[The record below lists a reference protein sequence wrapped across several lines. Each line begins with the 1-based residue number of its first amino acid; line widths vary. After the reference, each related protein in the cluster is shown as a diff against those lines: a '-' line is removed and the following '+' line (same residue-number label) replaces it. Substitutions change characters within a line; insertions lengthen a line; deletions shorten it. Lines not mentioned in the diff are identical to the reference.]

1 MKKPLVVIA
10 GATATGKS
18 ALAVNIA
25 KIIGGEIIS
34 ADSMQ
39 VYKFMDV
46 GTAKVTEEE
55 MGGIKHYLLDCLN
68 PNESCDALRYKTL
81 ALEAMDEIYKNGHIP
96 IICGGTGF
104 YIQAVTRDI
113 DFTEEDNNSVRAE
126 ITRFY
131 EQNGEDALFERLKE
145 IDYESTLIIPK
156 QNIKR
161 VIRAI
166 EFYELHHK
174 KISDHNKEQQERE
187 TPYNLAYFVL
197 NRDRSL
203 LYDKID
209 RRVDIMLENGLL
221 DEVKD
226 LIAKYPYDSQSG
238 LYNAIGYKE
247 IIDYLNGEYDYDR
260 AVYLIKQNSR
270 HYAKRQVTFFKR
282 ERYADF
288 IDIDNKSQAEIE
300 QYVLNVLREKKI
312 ITE

>member
-39 VYKFMDV
+39 VYKYMDV

-55 MGGIKHYLLDCLN
+55 MCGIKHYLLDVLN
-68 PNESCDALRYKTL
+68 PDESCDAVRYKEL
-81 ALEAMDEIYKNGHIP
+81 ALKAMEEIYNKCHIP
-96 IICGGTGF
+96 IIVGGTGF

-113 DFTEEDNNSVRAE
+113 DFTEEDNNSIRQE
-126 ITRFY
+126 ITEFY
-131 EQNGEDALFERLKE
+131 EQNGEDALFERLRS
-145 IDYESTLIIPK
+145 IDEESTLIIPK

-174 KISDHNKEQQERE
+174 KISDHNKEQQEKE

-203 LYDKID
+203 LYEKID
-209 RRVDIMLENGLL
+209 NRVDIMLDNGLV
-221 DEVKD
+221 DEVKN
-226 LIAKYPYDSQSG
+226 LINKYPYDSQSG
-238 LYNAIGYKE
+238 LYNAIGYTE
-247 IIDYLNGEYDYDR
+247 IIDYLNGDITYER
-260 AVYLIKQNSR
+260 AVELIKQNSR

-288 IDIDNKSQAEIE
+288 IDIDKLGLKGAENYI
-300 QYVLNVLREKKI
+300 LGILKEKAI
-312 ITE
+312 I

>member
-39 VYKFMDV
+39 VYKYMDV

-55 MGGIKHYLLDCLN
+55 MGGIKHHLLDCLE
-68 PNESCDALRYKTL
+68 PNESCDAVTFKTL
-81 ALEAMDEIYKNGHIP
+81 ALEAMGEIYQNNHIP

-113 DFTEEDNNSVRAE
+113 DFTEEDDSNIREE

-131 EQNGEDALFERLKE
+131 ENFGEDALFERLKE
-145 IDYESTLIIPK
+145 IDPESTLIIPK

-174 KISDHNKEQQERE
+174 KISDHNKEQQKRE

-203 LYDKID
+203 LYEKID
-209 RRVDIMLENGLL
+209 KRVDIMIENGLV

-226 LIAKYPYDSQSG
+226 LISKYPYDSQSG

-247 IIDYLNGEYDYDR
+247 IIDYLNGEYDFER

-288 IDIDNKSQAEIE
+288 IDIDSISPKEAEE
-300 QYVLNVLREKKI
+300 YVLNVLKDKKI
-312 ITE
+312 I

>member
-39 VYKFMDV
+39 VYKYMDV

-55 MGGIKHYLLDCLN
+55 MGGIKHHLLDCLE
-68 PNESCDALRYKTL
+68 PNESCDAVTFKAL
-81 ALEAMDEIYKNGHIP
+81 ALEAMEEIYKNNHIP

-113 DFTEEDNNSVRAE
+113 DFTEEDDSNIREE

-131 EQNGEDALFERLKE
+131 KNFGEDALFERLKE
-145 IDYESTLIIPK
+145 IDPESTLIIPK
-156 QNIKR
+156 QNVKR

-174 KISDHNKEQQERE
+174 KISDHNKEQQKRE

-203 LYDKID
+203 LYEKID
-209 RRVDIMLENGLL
+209 KRVDIMIENGLV

-226 LIAKYPYDSQSG
+226 LISKYPYDSQSG

-247 IIDYLNGEYDYDR
+247 IIDYLNGEYDFER

-288 IDIDNKSQAEIE
+288 IDIDSISPKEAEE
-300 QYVLNVLREKKI
+300 YVLNVLKDKKI
-312 ITE
+312 I

>member
-1 MKKPLVVIA
+1 MKKPLIVIA

-18 ALAVNIA
+18 DLAVNIA

-39 VYKFMDV
+39 VYKYMDV

-55 MGGIKHYLLDCLN
+55 MSGIKHHLLDVLN
-68 PNESCDALRYKTL
+68 PDESCDAVRYKEL
-81 ALEAMDEIYKNGHIP
+81 ALKAMDEIYSNGHIP
-96 IICGGTGF
+96 IMCGGTGF

-113 DFTEEDNNSVRAE
+113 DFTEENDNSIRKE
-126 ITRFY
+126 ITEFY
-131 EQNGEDALFERLKE
+131 EENGEDALFERLRS
-145 IDYESTLIIPK
+145 IDEESAQIIPK

-166 EFYELHHK
+166 EFYELHKK

-203 LYDKID
+203 LYEKID
-209 RRVDIMLENGLL
+209 KRVDIMLENGLL

-226 LIAKYPYDSQSG
+226 LIEKFPYNSQSG

-247 IIDYLNGEYDYDR
+247 IIDYLNGETSYER
-260 AVYLIKQNSR
+260 AVELIKQNSR

-288 IDIDNKSQAEIE
+288 IDIDSISKDEAMNYILNKLKE
-300 QYVLNVLREKKI
+300 QNIY
-312 ITE
+312 

>member
-1 MKKPLVVIA
+1 MKKPLIVIA

-39 VYKFMDV
+39 VYKYMDV
-46 GTAKVTEEE
+46 GTAKIRLDE
-55 MGGIKHYLLDCLN
+55 MDGIRHHLIDVLN
-68 PNESCDALRYKTL
+68 PDESCDALTFKNL
-81 ALEAMDEIYKNGHIP
+81 ALKAMDEIYASNHIP
-96 IICGGTGF
+96 IIAGGTGF

-113 DFTEEDNNSVRAE
+113 DFTEEDDNSVRKE
-126 ITRFY
+126 ITEFY
-131 EQNGEDALFERLKE
+131 EQNGEDALFERLKNV
-145 IDYESTLIIPK
+145 DPESTFIIPK
-156 QNIKR
+156 QNVKR

-174 KISDHNKEQQERE
+174 KISDHNKEQALKE

-203 LYDKID
+203 LYEKID
-209 RRVDIMLENGLL
+209 KRVDIMIEEGLV

-226 LIAKYPYDSQSG
+226 LISRFPYNSQSG

-247 IIDYLNGEYDYDR
+247 IIDYLNGEYDFDR
-260 AVYLIKQNSR
+260 AVELIKQNSR

-282 ERYADF
+282 ERYAEF
-288 IDIDNKSQAEIE
+288 IDIDSLSKEDVTNHI
-300 QYVLNVLREKKI
+300 LNVLKEKEI
-312 ITE
+312 C

>member
-25 KIIGGEIIS
+25 KTIGGEIIS

-46 GTAKVTEEE
+46 GTAKITEEE

-68 PNESCDALRYKTL
+68 PNESCDALRFKTL
-81 ALEAMDEIYKNGHIP
+81 ALEAMDEIYKNNHIP

-113 DFTEEDNNSVRAE
+113 DFTEEDDNTVRAE
-126 ITRFY
+126 ITDFY
-131 EQNGEDALFERLKE
+131 NKNGEDALFERLKE

-203 LYDKID
+203 LYEKID
-209 RRVDIMLENGLL
+209 RRVDIMIENGLL

-247 IIDYLNGEYDYDR
+247 LIDYLNGEYDFDR

-288 IDIDNKSQAEIE
+288 IDIDSISPKEAEE
-300 QYVLNVLREKKI
+300 YVLNVLKDKKI
-312 ITE
+312 I

>member
-39 VYKFMDV
+39 VYKYMDV

-81 ALEAMDEIYKNGHIP
+81 ALEAMDEIYNNGHIP

-126 ITRFY
+126 ITGFY
-131 EQNGEDALFERLKE
+131 EENGEDALFERLKV

-174 KISDHNKEQQERE
+174 KISDHNKEQQEKE

-197 NRDRSL
+197 NRDRKL

-221 DEVKD
+221 DEVKE
-226 LIAKYPYDSQSG
+226 LISKYPYDSQSG

-288 IDIDNKSQAEIE
+288 IDIDNKSQEEIR

>member
-39 VYKFMDV
+39 VYKYMDV

-81 ALEAMDEIYKNGHIP
+81 ALEAMDEIYNNGHIP

-126 ITRFY
+126 ITGFY
-131 EQNGEDALFERLKE
+131 EKNGEDALFERLKE

-221 DEVKD
+221 DEVKE
-226 LIAKYPYDSQSG
+226 LISKYPYDSQSG

-247 IIDYLNGEYDYDR
+247 IIDYLNGEYDYER

-288 IDIDNKSQAEIE
+288 IDIDNKSQEEIR

>member
-25 KIIGGEIIS
+25 KTIGGEIIS

-46 GTAKVTEEE
+46 GTAKITEEE

-68 PNESCDALRYKTL
+68 PNESCDALRFKTL
-81 ALEAMDEIYKNGHIP
+81 ALEAMDEMYKNNHIP

-113 DFTEEDNNSVRAE
+113 DFTEEDDNTVRAE
-126 ITRFY
+126 ITDFY
-131 EQNGEDALFERLKE
+131 NKNGEDALFERLKE

-203 LYDKID
+203 LYEKID
-209 RRVDIMLENGLL
+209 RRVDIMIENGLL

-247 IIDYLNGEYDYDR
+247 LIDYLNGEYDFDR

-288 IDIDNKSQAEIE
+288 IDIDNKSPAEIE
-300 QYVLNVLREKKI
+300 KYVLDVLKEKNI
-312 ITE
+312 I

>member
-104 YIQAVTRDI
+104 YIQAVLYDI
-113 DFTEEDNNSVRAE
+113 DFTETDEDNTIRSELEERVRKEGTSGIYEELKSVDPESALLIHENNS
-126 ITRFY
+126 
-131 EQNGEDALFERLKE
+131 
-145 IDYESTLIIPK
+145 
-156 QNIKR
+156 KR
-161 VIRAI
+161 VIRAL
-166 EFYELHHK
+166 EYYKKTGK
-174 KISDHNKEQQERE
+174 KISEHNKEQSEK
-187 TPYNLAYFVL
+187 TSPYDFYYFVL
-197 NRDRSL
+197 TDDREV
-203 LYDKID
+203 LYSRIDK
-209 RRVDIMLENGLL
+209 RVDAMIEEGLV
-221 DEVKD
+221 DEVKELMQMD
-226 LIAKYPYDSQSG
+226 IPKTATSMQS
-238 LYNAIGYKE
+238 LGYRE
-247 IIDYLNGEYDYDR
+247 IFCYLDGEYDLDR
-260 AVYLIKQNSR
+260 AIYLIKRNTR
-270 HYAKRQVTFFKR
+270 HFAKRQLTWFRR
-282 ERYADF
+282 EKDVRW
-288 IDIDNKSQAEIE
+288 IDKSAFGRDDNL
-300 QYVLNVLREKKI
+300 VLNEILRIYEN
-312 ITE
+312 E

>member
-1 MKKPLVVIA
+1 MNKQKLIVLTGP
-10 GATATGKS
+10 TAVGKS
-18 ALAVNIA
+18 KLSIELAG
-25 KIIGGEIIS
+25 KIGGEIIS

-46 GTAKVTEEE
+46 GTAKITEEE

-68 PNESCDALRYKTL
+68 PNESCDALRFKTL
-81 ALEAMDEIYKNGHIP
+81 ALEAMDEIYKNNHIP

-113 DFTEEDNNSVRAE
+113 DFTEEDDNTVRAE
-126 ITRFY
+126 ITDFY
-131 EQNGEDALFERLKE
+131 NKNGEDALFERLKE

-203 LYDKID
+203 LYEKID
-209 RRVDIMLENGLL
+209 RRVDIMIENGLL

-247 IIDYLNGEYDYDR
+247 LIDYLNGEYDFDR

-288 IDIDNKSQAEIE
+288 IDIDNKSPAEIE
-300 QYVLNVLREKKI
+300 KYVLDVLKEKNI
-312 ITE
+312 I

>member
-46 GTAKVTEEE
+46 GTAKITEEE

-68 PNESCDALRYKTL
+68 PNESCDALRFKTL
-81 ALEAMDEIYKNGHIP
+81 ALEAMDEIYKNNHIP

-113 DFTEEDNNSVRAE
+113 DFTEEDDNTVRAE
-126 ITRFY
+126 ITDFY
-131 EQNGEDALFERLKE
+131 NKNGEDALFERLKA

-156 QNIKR
+156 QNVKR

-203 LYDKID
+203 LYEKID
-209 RRVDIMLENGLL
+209 KRVDIMIENGLL

-247 IIDYLNGEYDYDR
+247 IIDYLNGEYDFDR

-270 HYAKRQVTFFKR
+270 HYSKRQVTFFKR

-288 IDIDNKSQAEIE
+288 IDIDNKSPAEIE
-300 QYVLNVLREKKI
+300 KYVLDVLKEKNI
-312 ITE
+312 I

>member
-39 VYKFMDV
+39 VYKYMDV

-55 MGGIKHYLLDCLN
+55 MGGIKHHLLDCLY
-68 PNESCDALRYKTL
+68 PNESCDAVTFKAL
-81 ALEAMDEIYKNGHIP
+81 ALEAMEEIYKNNHIP

-113 DFTEEDNNSVRAE
+113 DFTEEDDSNIRKE

-131 EQNGEDALFERLKE
+131 DNYGEDALFERLKE
-145 IDYESTLIIPK
+145 IDPESTLIIPK
-156 QNIKR
+156 QNVKR

-174 KISDHNKEQQERE
+174 KISDHNKEQQKRE

-203 LYDKID
+203 LYEKID
-209 RRVDIMLENGLL
+209 KRVDIMIENGLV

-226 LIAKYPYDSQSG
+226 LISKYPYDSQSG

-247 IIDYLNGEYDYDR
+247 IIDYLNGEYDFER

-288 IDIDNKSQAEIE
+288 IDIDSISPKEAEE
-300 QYVLNVLREKKI
+300 YVLNVLKDKKI
-312 ITE
+312 I

>member
-39 VYKFMDV
+39 VYKYMDV

-55 MGGIKHYLLDCLN
+55 MGGIKHHLLDCLE
-68 PNESCDALRYKTL
+68 PNESCDAVTFKTL
-81 ALEAMDEIYKNGHIP
+81 ALEAMGEIYQNNHIP

-113 DFTEEDNNSVRAE
+113 DFTDEDGSNIREE

-131 EQNGEDALFERLKE
+131 DNYGEDALFERLKE
-145 IDYESTLIIPK
+145 IDPESTLIIPK

-174 KISDHNKEQQERE
+174 KISDHNKEQQKRE

-203 LYDKID
+203 LYEKID
-209 RRVDIMLENGLL
+209 KRVDIMIENGLV

-226 LIAKYPYDSQSG
+226 LISKYPYDSQSG

-247 IIDYLNGEYDYDR
+247 IIDYLNGEYDFER

-288 IDIDNKSQAEIE
+288 IDIDSISPKEAEE
-300 QYVLNVLREKKI
+300 YVLNVLKDKKI
-312 ITE
+312 I

>member
-1 MKKPLVVIA
+1 MKKPLIVIA

-39 VYKFMDV
+39 VYKYMDV
-46 GTAKVTEEE
+46 GTAKIQEDE
-55 MGGIKHYLLDCLN
+55 MEGIRHHLINVLN
-68 PNESCDALRYKTL
+68 PDESCDALTFKNL
-81 ALEAMDEIYKNGHIP
+81 ALKAMDEIYASNHIP
-96 IICGGTGF
+96 IIAGGTGF

-113 DFTEEDNNSVRAE
+113 DFTEEDENNKRGE
-126 ITRFY
+126 ITEFY
-131 EQNGEDALFERLKE
+131 EKNGEDALFERLKE
-145 IDYESTLIIPK
+145 IDYESSLIIPK

-166 EFYELHHK
+166 EFYEVHGK
-174 KISDHNKEQQERE
+174 KISDHNKEQSEKE

-203 LYDKID
+203 LYEKID
-209 RRVDIMLENGLL
+209 KRVDIMIEEGLV

-226 LIAKYPYDSQSG
+226 LISRFPYNSQSG

-282 ERYADF
+282 ERYAEF
-288 IDIDNKSQAEIE
+288 LDIDKLSSEEVTDYILQVLKDKEI
-300 QYVLNVLREKKI
+300 I
-312 ITE
+312 GI

>member
-39 VYKFMDV
+39 VYKYMDV
-46 GTAKVTEEE
+46 GTAKVSKEE
-55 MGGIKHYLLDCLN
+55 MGGIKHHLLDCLE
-68 PNESCDALRYKTL
+68 PNESCDAVTFKNL
-81 ALEAMDEIYKNGHIP
+81 ALEAMGEIYKNNHIP

-113 DFTEEDNNSVRAE
+113 DFTEEDDSNIREE

-131 EQNGEDALFERLKE
+131 RNFGEDALFEKLKE
-145 IDYESTLIIPK
+145 IDPESTLIIPK
-156 QNIKR
+156 QNVKR

-174 KISDHNKEQQERE
+174 KISDHNKEQQKRE

-203 LYDKID
+203 LYEKID
-209 RRVDIMLENGLL
+209 KRVDIMIENGLV
-221 DEVKD
+221 DEVKE
-226 LIAKYPYDSQSG
+226 LITKYPYDSQSG

-247 IIDYLNGEYDYDR
+247 IIDYLNGEYDFDR

-288 IDIDNKSQAEIE
+288 IDIDSISQKEAEEYI
-300 QYVLNVLREKKI
+300 LNVLKDKKI
-312 ITE
+312 I

>member
-25 KIIGGEIIS
+25 KTIGGEIIS

-46 GTAKVTEEE
+46 GTAKITEEE

-68 PNESCDALRYKTL
+68 PNESCDALRFKTL
-81 ALEAMDEIYKNGHIP
+81 ALEAMDEIYKNNHIP

-113 DFTEEDNNSVRAE
+113 DFTEEDDNTVRAE
-126 ITRFY
+126 ITDFY
-131 EQNGEDALFERLKE
+131 NKNGEDALFERLKE

-203 LYDKID
+203 LYEKID
-209 RRVDIMLENGLL
+209 RRVDIMIENGLL

-226 LIAKYPYDSQSG
+226 LIGKYPYDSQSG

-247 IIDYLNGEYDYDR
+247 LIDYLNGEYDFDR

-288 IDIDNKSQAEIE
+288 IDIDNKSPAEIE
-300 QYVLNVLREKKI
+300 KYVLDVLKEKNI
-312 ITE
+312 I

>member
-25 KIIGGEIIS
+25 KTIGGEIIS

-46 GTAKVTEEE
+46 GTAKITKEE

-68 PNESCDALRYKTL
+68 PNESCDALRFKTL
-81 ALEAMDEIYKNGHIP
+81 ALEAMDEIYKNNHIP

-113 DFTEEDNNSVRAE
+113 DFTEEDDNTVRAQ
-126 ITRFY
+126 ITDFY
-131 EQNGEDALFERLKE
+131 NKNGEDALFERLKE

-203 LYDKID
+203 LYGKID
-209 RRVDIMLENGLL
+209 RRVDIMIENGLL

-247 IIDYLNGEYDYDR
+247 LIDYLNGEYDFDR

-288 IDIDNKSQAEIE
+288 IDIDSISPKEAEE
-300 QYVLNVLREKKI
+300 YVLNVLKDKKI
-312 ITE
+312 I

>member
-25 KIIGGEIIS
+25 KTIGGEIIS

-46 GTAKVTEEE
+46 GTAKITEEE

-68 PNESCDALRYKTL
+68 PNESCDALRFKTL
-81 ALEAMDEIYKNGHIP
+81 ALEAMDEIYKNNHIP

-113 DFTEEDNNSVRAE
+113 DFTEEDDNTVRAE
-126 ITRFY
+126 ITDFY
-131 EQNGEDALFERLKE
+131 NKNGEDALFERLKE

-203 LYDKID
+203 LYEKID
-209 RRVDIMLENGLL
+209 RRVDIMIENGLL

-247 IIDYLNGEYDYDR
+247 LIDYLNGEYDFDR
-260 AVYLIKQNSR
+260 GVYLIKQNSR

-288 IDIDNKSQAEIE
+288 IDIDNKSPAENE
-300 QYVLNVLREKKI
+300 KYVLDVLKEKNI
-312 ITE
+312 I

>member
-1 MKKPLVVIA
+1 MKKPLIVIA

-39 VYKFMDV
+39 VYKYMDV
-46 GTAKVTEEE
+46 GTAKIRLDE
-55 MGGIKHYLLDCLN
+55 MDGIRHHLIDVLN
-68 PNESCDALRYKTL
+68 PDESCDALTFKNL
-81 ALEAMDEIYKNGHIP
+81 ALKAMDEIYDSNHIP
-96 IICGGTGF
+96 IIAGGTGF

-113 DFTEEDNNSVRAE
+113 DFTEEDDNSVRKE
-126 ITRFY
+126 ITEFY
-131 EQNGEDALFERLKE
+131 EQNGEDALFERLKNV
-145 IDYESTLIIPK
+145 DPESTFIIPK
-156 QNIKR
+156 QNVKR

-174 KISDHNKEQQERE
+174 KISDHNKEQALKE

-203 LYDKID
+203 LYEKID
-209 RRVDIMLENGLL
+209 KRVDIMIEEGLV

-226 LIAKYPYDSQSG
+226 LISRFPYNSQSG

-247 IIDYLNGEYDYDR
+247 IIDYLNGEYDFDR
-260 AVYLIKQNSR
+260 AVELIKQNSR

-282 ERYADF
+282 ERYAEF
-288 IDIDNKSQAEIE
+288 IDIDSLSKEDVTNHI
-300 QYVLNVLREKKI
+300 LNVLKEKEI
-312 ITE
+312 C

>member
-81 ALEAMDEIYKNGHIP
+81 ALEAMDEIYLNGHIP

-113 DFTEEDNNSVRAE
+113 DFTEEVNNSVRAE
-126 ITRFY
+126 ITKFY

-174 KISDHNKEQQERE
+174 KISDHNKEQQEKE

-209 RRVDIMLENGLL
+209 SRVDIMLENGLM

>member
-1 MKKPLVVIA
+1 MKKPLIVIA

-39 VYKFMDV
+39 VYKYMDV
-46 GTAKVTEEE
+46 GTAKIQEDE
-55 MGGIKHYLLDCLN
+55 MDGIKHHLINVLN
-68 PNESCDALRYKTL
+68 PDESCDALTFKNL
-81 ALEAMDEIYKNGHIP
+81 ALKAMDEIYAASHIP
-96 IICGGTGF
+96 IIAGGTGF

-113 DFTEEDNNSVRAE
+113 DFTEEDENNKRGE
-126 ITRFY
+126 ITEFY
-131 EQNGEDALFERLKE
+131 EKNGEDALFERLKK
-145 IDYESTLIIPK
+145 IDFESSLIIPK
-156 QNIKR
+156 QNVKR

-166 EFYELHHK
+166 EFYEVHGK
-174 KISDHNKEQQERE
+174 KISEHNKEQSEKE

-203 LYDKID
+203 LYEKID
-209 RRVDIMLENGLL
+209 KRVDIMIKDGLL

-226 LIAKYPYDSQSG
+226 LISRFPYNSQSG

-247 IIDYLNGEYDYDR
+247 IIDYLNGDYDFER
-260 AVYLIKQNSR
+260 AVELIKQNSR

-282 ERYADF
+282 ERYAEF
-288 IDIDNKSQAEIE
+288 IDIDKLSLEEVTDHILQVLKDKEI
-300 QYVLNVLREKKI
+300 I
-312 ITE
+312 GI

>member
-39 VYKFMDV
+39 VYKYMDV
-46 GTAKVTEEE
+46 GTAKITEDE

-68 PNESCDALRYKTL
+68 PDESCDAVRFKSL
-81 ALEAMDEIYKNGHIP
+81 ALEAMDEIHKNNHIP

-113 DFTEEDNNSVRAE
+113 DFTEEDDNTVRAE
-126 ITRFY
+126 ITDFY
-131 EQNGEDALFERLKE
+131 YKNGEDALFERLKE

-156 QNIKR
+156 QNVKR

-197 NRDRSL
+197 NRDRNL
-203 LYDKID
+203 LYEKID
-209 RRVDIMLENGLL
+209 KRVDIMIENGLL

-226 LIAKYPYDSQSG
+226 LIARYPYDSQSG

-247 IIDYLNGEYDYDR
+247 LIDYINGEYDFDK

-270 HYAKRQVTFFKR
+270 HYAKMQVTFFKR

-288 IDIDNKSQAEIE
+288 IDIDNKTSDEIE
-300 QYVLNVLREKKI
+300 NYVLSVLKDKNI
-312 ITE
+312 I

>member
-1 MKKPLVVIA
+1 MKKPLIVIA

-39 VYKFMDV
+39 VYKYMDV
-46 GTAKVTEEE
+46 GTAKIRLDE
-55 MGGIKHYLLDCLN
+55 MDGIRHHLIDVLN
-68 PNESCDALRYKTL
+68 PDESCDALTFKNL
-81 ALEAMDEIYKNGHIP
+81 ALKAMDEIYASNHIP
-96 IICGGTGF
+96 IIAGGTGF

-113 DFTEEDNNSVRAE
+113 DFTEEDDNSVRKE
-126 ITRFY
+126 ITEFY
-131 EQNGEDALFERLKE
+131 EQNGEDALFERLKNV
-145 IDYESTLIIPK
+145 DPESTFIIPK
-156 QNIKR
+156 QNVKR

-174 KISDHNKEQQERE
+174 KISDHNKEQALKE
-187 TPYNLAYFVL
+187 TPYNLEYLVL

-203 LYDKID
+203 LYEKID
-209 RRVDIMLENGLL
+209 KRVDIMIEEGLV

-226 LIAKYPYDSQSG
+226 LISRFPYNSQSG

-247 IIDYLNGEYDYDR
+247 IIDYLNGEYDFDR
-260 AVYLIKQNSR
+260 AVELIKQNSR

-282 ERYADF
+282 ERYAEF
-288 IDIDNKSQAEIE
+288 IDIDSLSKEDVTNHI
-300 QYVLNVLREKKI
+300 LNVLKEKEI
-312 ITE
+312 C

>member
-126 ITRFY
+126 ITKFY
-131 EQNGEDALFERLKE
+131 EKNGEDALFERLKE

-174 KISDHNKEQQERE
+174 KISDHNKEQQEKE

>member
-39 VYKFMDV
+39 VYKYMDV
-46 GTAKVTEEE
+46 GTAKVSKEE
-55 MGGIKHYLLDCLN
+55 MGGIKHHLLDCLE
-68 PNESCDALRYKTL
+68 PNESCDAVTFKNL
-81 ALEAMDEIYKNGHIP
+81 ALEAMGEIYKNNHIP

-113 DFTEEDNNSVRAE
+113 DFTEEDDSNIREE

-131 EQNGEDALFERLKE
+131 RNFGEDALFERLKE
-145 IDYESTLIIPK
+145 IDPESTLIIPK
-156 QNIKR
+156 QNVKR

-174 KISDHNKEQQERE
+174 KISDHNKEQQKRE

-203 LYDKID
+203 LYEKID
-209 RRVDIMLENGLL
+209 KRVDIMIENGLV
-221 DEVKD
+221 DEVKE
-226 LIAKYPYDSQSG
+226 LITKYPYDSQSG

-247 IIDYLNGEYDYDR
+247 IIDYLNGEYDFDR

-288 IDIDNKSQAEIE
+288 IDIDSISKKEAEEYI
-300 QYVLNVLREKKI
+300 LNVLKDKKI
-312 ITE
+312 I

>member
-25 KIIGGEIIS
+25 KTIGGEIIS

-46 GTAKVTEEE
+46 GTAKITEEE

-68 PNESCDALRYKTL
+68 PNESCDALRFKTL
-81 ALEAMDEIYKNGHIP
+81 ALEAMDEIYKNNHIP

-113 DFTEEDNNSVRAE
+113 DFTEEDDNTVRAE
-126 ITRFY
+126 ITDFY
-131 EQNGEDALFERLKE
+131 NKNGEDALFERLKE

-203 LYDKID
+203 LYEKID
-209 RRVDIMLENGLL
+209 RRVDIMIENGLL

-247 IIDYLNGEYDYDR
+247 LIDYLNGEYDFDR

-288 IDIDNKSQAEIE
+288 IDIGNKSPAEIE
-300 QYVLNVLREKKI
+300 KYVLDVLKEKNI
-312 ITE
+312 I

>member
-46 GTAKVTEEE
+46 GTAKITEDE

-68 PNESCDALRYKTL
+68 PDESCDAVRFKSL
-81 ALEAMDEIYKNGHIP
+81 ALEAMDEIYKNNHIP

-113 DFTEEDNNSVRAE
+113 DFTEEDDNTIREE
-126 ITRFY
+126 ITDFY
-131 EQNGEDALFERLKE
+131 NKNGEDALFERLKE

-174 KISDHNKEQQERE
+174 KISEHNKEQQERE

-203 LYDKID
+203 LYEKID
-209 RRVDIMLENGLL
+209 KRVDIMIENGLV
-221 DEVKD
+221 DEVKN

-247 IIDYLNGEYDYDR
+247 IIDYLNGEYDFDR

-288 IDIDNKSQAEIE
+288 IDIDNKTPEEIE
-300 QYVLNVLREKKI
+300 NYVLSVLKEKNI
-312 ITE
+312 I

>member
-113 DFTEEDNNSVRAE
+113 DFTVEDNNSVRAE

-226 LIAKYPYDSQSG
+226 LISKYPYDSQSG

-247 IIDYLNGEYDYDR
+247 IIDYLNGNYDYDR

-288 IDIDNKSQAEIE
+288 IDIDNKSLEEIE

>member
-39 VYKFMDV
+39 VYKYMDV
-46 GTAKVTEEE
+46 GTAKVTKEE
-55 MGGIKHYLLDCLN
+55 MCGIRHHLLDVLN
-68 PNESCDALRYKTL
+68 PDESCDALRYKEL
-81 ALEAMDEIYKNGHIP
+81 ALKAMDEIYSNNHIP

-113 DFTEEDNNSVRAE
+113 DFTEEDDNTIREE
-126 ITRFY
+126 ITKFY
-131 EQNGEDALFERLKE
+131 EKNGEDALFERLYN
-145 IDYESTLIIPK
+145 IDPESTRIIPK
-156 QNIKR
+156 KNIKR

-174 KISDHNKEQQERE
+174 KISEHNSEQQKRE

-203 LYDKID
+203 LYEKID
-209 RRVDIMLENGLL
+209 KRVDIMIENGLL
-221 DEVKD
+221 GEVKD
-226 LIAKYPYDSQSG
+226 LIAKYPYDSRSG

-247 IIDYLNGEYDYDR
+247 IIDYLNGEYDFDR

-282 ERYADF
+282 ERYAEF
-288 IDIDNKSQAEIE
+288 IDIDTLSSEE
-300 QYVLNVLREKKI
+300 VLNHILEVLREKDI
-312 ITE
+312 LR

>member
-39 VYKFMDV
+39 VYKYMDV

-55 MGGIKHYLLDCLN
+55 MGGIKHHLLDCLE
-68 PNESCDALRYKTL
+68 PNESCDAVTFKTL
-81 ALEAMDEIYKNGHIP
+81 ALEAMGEIYQNNHIP

-113 DFTEEDNNSVRAE
+113 DFTEEEDNKVRE
-126 ITRFY
+126 ELTIFY
-131 EQNGEDALFERLKE
+131 ERNGEDALFERLKE
-145 IDYESTLIIPK
+145 IDPESTLIIPK
-156 QNIKR
+156 QNVKR

-174 KISDHNKEQQERE
+174 KISDHNKEQQKRE

-203 LYDKID
+203 LYEKID
-209 RRVDIMLENGLL
+209 KRVDIMIENGLV

-226 LIAKYPYDSQSG
+226 LISKYPYDSQSG

-247 IIDYLNGEYDYDR
+247 IIDYLNGEYDFER

-288 IDIDNKSQAEIE
+288 IDIDSISPKEAEE
-300 QYVLNVLREKKI
+300 YVLNVLKDKKI
-312 ITE
+312 I